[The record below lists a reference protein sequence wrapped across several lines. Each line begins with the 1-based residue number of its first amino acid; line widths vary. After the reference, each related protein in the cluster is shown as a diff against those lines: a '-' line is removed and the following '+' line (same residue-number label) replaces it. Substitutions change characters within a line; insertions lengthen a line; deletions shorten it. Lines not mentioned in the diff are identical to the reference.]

1 MSAGSLAELPRG
13 EAARRAPPANAVRR
27 GERAFEGGGWTPG
40 RSPGVRSR
48 GRRLKNKIGQ
58 CKGPFNLHVNV
69 VFHPPQ
75 VEDAILCEVQF
86 YPRSVFD
93 LQHRQHLAYEL
104 QRARAVGDLL

>member
-1 MSAGSLAELPRG
+1 MV
-13 EAARRAPPANAVRR
+13 RAYHGLRTSEHLQV
-27 GERAFEGGGWTPG
+27 
-40 RSPGVRSR
+40 V
-48 GRRLKNKIGQ
+48 RLKNKIGQ

-86 YPRSVFD
+86 NPRSVFN

-104 QRARAVGDLL
+104 KRASAVGDLL